1 MSTTVLVSTTS
12 PALSRVVG
20 LGGDTGVLAGQ
31 RPRPLPR
38 RSPRQEGATLAS
50 SPGGRM
56 NEQRVDAAWSPRDES
71 ASAPLGKAQQR
82 LGWLWAP
89 DPWKPSATPD
99 RLGAVTIGRGR
110 R

>member
-1 MSTTVLVSTTS
+1 
-12 PALSRVVG
+12 
-20 LGGDTGVLAGQ
+20 
-31 RPRPLPR
+31 
-38 RSPRQEGATLAS
+38 
-50 SPGGRM
+50 M